1 MLQRT
6 PHHGTLSDQYGAPT
20 TTTTTTRTTT
30 IEGCFARRKPTK
42 SRLRIRKTVRLNVVV
57 LVLLLA
63 LSLICGIRLFRSS
76 KYLLAAPSSSS
87 LEDPAVSAENNN
99 HKQDLGHTLTST
111 STTTRTGDSTVTL
124 LGNSTT
130 ASNIQTNENS
140 VQKYQQ
146 SRILEPNATFSFCV
160 LLKDDNDILNEWLAY
175 HYHTL
180 NLRHVVVATDPS
192 NTTSSSTIFQQW
204 RREFGLQVDE
214 WTDSDYMPHF
224 FLQGRY
230 DQVPSFL
237 PDYIKANISAS
248 RWHVSAGI
256 TDVQVI
262 QHDLQNINNHRFR
275 QAVFLH
281 KCVQFL
287 RQRRRQQSQHPLSGP
302 TWMAHIDTDEYIVVN
317 PRIRAR
323 SPKVLKGIAPA
334 MPFASS
340 IINFLEQMFLDHP
353 KRLHRPCLPLPSVL
367 FGAVEDDNNDNQ
379 TKAAAARD
387 QSSIPIGWNKTRFE
401 TLRWNYHAAWNDT
414 INGLQKTIMDVSVL
428 PANDMIFH
436 RHAHS
441 IHRPSNQSCRPMT
454 LYPDVDAIRRY
465 PLTVNHYVGSSQRY
479 RSRADVR
486 RNEQVYRTKA
496 RVHEG
501 GKDDDWMA
509 GWLKS
514 FIATHGHEQVSRVL
528 KEYLLVEER
537 SS

>member
-6 PHHGTLSDQYGAPT
+6 HHHGTLSDQYGAPT
-20 TTTTTTRTTT
+20 TMTRTT
-30 IEGCFARRKPTK
+30 IAGCFGRGKPSK
-42 SRLRIRKTVRLNVVV
+42 SRHRIRKTVRLNVVI

-63 LSLICGIRLFRSS
+63 LSLICGVRLFHSS
-76 KYLLAAPSSSS
+76 KYLLAATNAPPPSSS
-87 LEDPAVSAENNN
+87 LRDPAVSAENNN
-99 HKQDLGHTLTST
+99 DNNHEPDLGDTMTST
-111 STTTRTGDSTVTL
+111 STPNAGYSSMTL
-124 LGNSTT
+124 LGNTTT
-130 ASNIQTNENS
+130 ASTHQTTENP
-140 VQKYQQ
+140 VQIYKPT
-146 SRILEPNATFSFCV
+146 RILEPNSTFSFCV

-180 NLRHVVVATDPS
+180 NLRHIVVATDPS
-192 NTTSSSTIFQQW
+192 NTTSSTTIFQQW
-204 RREFGLQVDE
+204 RHEFGLQVDE
-214 WTDSDYMPHF
+214 WTDSDFMPPF

-281 KCVQFL
+281 KCIQFV
-287 RQRRRQQSQHPLSGP
+287 RQRRQSLPGP
-302 TWMAHIDTDEYIVVN
+302 AWMAHIDTDEYIVVN
-317 PRIRAR
+317 PRVRAR
-323 SPKVLKGIAPA
+323 SPKALQGIAPST
-334 MPFASS
+334 PFASS
-340 IINFLEQMFLDHP
+340 IINFLEQMFLDYP

-367 FGAVEDDNNDNQ
+367 FGAVEDDDNNNDDK
-379 TKAAAARD
+379 TKAAAAHD
-387 QSSIPIGWNKTRFE
+387 KSSIPIGWNKTRFE

-414 INGLQKTIMDVSVL
+414 INGLQKTIMDVAVL

-454 LYPDVDAIRRY
+454 LYPDVDAIRLY
-465 PLTVNHYVGSSQRY
+465 PLTLNHYVGSYQRY
-479 RSRADVR
+479 HSRADVR

-509 GWLKS
+509 GWLSS

-528 KEYLLVEER
+528 KDYLLVNER